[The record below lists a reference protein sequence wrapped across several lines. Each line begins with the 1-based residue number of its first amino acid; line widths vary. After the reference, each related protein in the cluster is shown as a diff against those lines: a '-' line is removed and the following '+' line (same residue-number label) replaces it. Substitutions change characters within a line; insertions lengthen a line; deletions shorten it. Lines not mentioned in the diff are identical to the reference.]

1 MVVDIKK
8 QKQRWDGNQNVKEL
22 KEEREK
28 EEEIENKLMFNM
40 L

>member
-8 QKQRWDGNQNVKEL
+8 QKQRWDGNLNVKEL
-22 KEEREK
+22 KEERGK
-28 EEEIENKLMFNM
+28 EEEIENKLISNM